1 MAIAKTD
8 GLTPRVRHIS
18 YYVGSALAGAGL
30 LALVLLLFDG
40 GSVPGGEAA
49 QAIRGVPPPDY
60 AYLDNARVV
69 LYLGQLQG
77 GLAKSAQLTEQLTSG
92 RNATVSA
99 GGVSLG
105 GTAGRSSSL
114 ERVVTPTATARFY
127 ELLRLLGKYEYLT
140 TIDAAAAPRQLVRS
154 FEPVREGSFVMLR
167 HCSLQLPNYVQ
178 LGKLAFGS
186 SGYRS
191 ASNAYQGAGGRT
203 ALAQDALA
211 EAWNQAHP
219 HRLKLGS
226 AISEGLPSEE
236 RRLARAIGGLAK
248 VVARNPRVP
257 VSTCDAAADL
267 RPHGVDLLFP
277 IRLAALSSE
286 PTLLAGPVT
295 VVGKFVRK
303 VREGQEY
310 VDEPSLGT
318 FAPTLAN
325 VDEAAGADSEQRG
338 LVTQLDA
345 DATVLAPGAVI
356 LPIAIYK

>member
-77 GLAKSAQLTEQLTSG
+77 GLAKSAQLSEQ
-92 RNATVSA
+92 
-99 GGVSLG
+99 LG

>member
-1 MAIAKTD
+1 VR
-8 GLTPRVRHIS
+8 RVL
-18 YYVGSALAGAGL
+18 YYAGAAVVGAGVL
-30 LALVLLLFDG
+30 MLGLLLFDG

-127 ELLRLLGKYEYLT
+127 ELLRLLGKYDYLT
-140 TIDAAAAPRQLVRS
+140 TVDAAAPPKRLVGS
-154 FEPVREGSFVMLR
+154 FEQIPEGSFVMLR
-167 HCSLQLPNYVQ
+167 RCRLQLPSYVQ
-178 LGKLAFGS
+178 LGRLAFGS
-186 SGYRS
+186 SGYVS

-203 ALAQDALA
+203 ALAQDAFA
-211 EAWNQAHP
+211 NAWNHAHP
-219 HRLKLGS
+219 DSQTLGS
-226 AISEGLPSEE
+226 AASMGLPGAE
-236 RRLARAIGGLAK
+236 RRIERAIAGLAK

-267 RPHGVDLLFP
+267 RPRGVDLLFP

-295 VVGKFVRK
+295 VVGKLVRK
-303 VREGQEY
+303 VTTGHEY
-310 VDEPSLGT
+310 VDEPSLAT
-318 FAPTLAN
+318 FTSTLAN
-325 VDEAAGADSEQRG
+325 VDEAAGDDSAPG
-338 LVTQLDA
+338 LGTQLDA